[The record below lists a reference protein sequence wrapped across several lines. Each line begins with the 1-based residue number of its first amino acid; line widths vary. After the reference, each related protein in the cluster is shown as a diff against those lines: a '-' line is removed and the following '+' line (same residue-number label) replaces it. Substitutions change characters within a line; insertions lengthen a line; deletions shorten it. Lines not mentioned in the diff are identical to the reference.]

1 MNDRNG
7 YARSASETIQ
17 TVPARIVERALSIEQ
32 LTNLIQADL
41 GDIQPFF
48 WPAQISNNSLDFY
61 FGRMGESTLRN
72 FSQDAINGVSFLDS
86 HNSRNLGYGQSLSGT
101 FEQSGEVM
109 RTVAHFYTIPGIK
122 FSGGQSY
129 ASTDDFILAVR
140 SRLARDVSVGFYGG
154 KSTCD
159 ICGEDVWAIDWSRW
173 EYMCPHMPGV
183 EYPIGDQG
191 REVVLATFTVED
203 GRLAEVSAV
212 YDGATPGAVIE
223 KAQRLIEAGE
233 MPPEMARRVEVQ
245 YRIKLPEQQ
254 RNWTGIDLKRGK
266 AMSEQPTND
275 LLTQIRAIL
284 TEAKAPQG
292 GSEVDGVR
300 WLAGEVAHLFSEVT
314 RLTAE
319 SARLTPLAADG
330 QAYRADL
337 IEETL
342 KEGVRAMGLN
352 FPQEAQ
358 KEMLEGASLA
368 RIKEVKE
375 KFAEQARATIP
386 TGRQTTSE
394 DETADVVVVDL
405 LNFKRKVPESS
416 FSN

>member
-1 MNDRNG
+1 MTQ
-7 YARSASETIQ
+7 TIQ

-48 WPAQISNNSLDFY
+48 WSAEISNNRLDFY
-61 FGRMGESTLRN
+61 YGRMAESTLKN
-72 FSQDAINGVSFLDS
+72 FANDASAGVSFLDS
-86 HNSRNLGYGQSLSGT
+86 HNNRSLGYGQSLAGR
-101 FEQSGEVM
+101 FESTGDLM
-109 RTVAHFYTIPGIK
+109 RTVASFYTIPGIR
-122 FSGGQSY
+122 FGGGQSY
-129 ASTDDFILAVR
+129 ASTDDFILAVKGR
-140 SRLARDVSVGFYGG
+140 VARDVSVGFYGG
-154 KSTCD
+154 MAACD
-159 ICGEDVWAIDWSRW
+159 ICGQDVFGFDWDTFRFL
-173 EYMCPHMPGV
+173 CPHMPGV
-183 EYPIGDQG
+183 EYPVGDRG
-191 REVVLATFTVED
+191 NETILATFTQED
-203 GRLAEVSAV
+203 SRLGEVSGV
-212 YDGATPGAVIE
+212 YNGATPGAVIE
-223 KAQRLIEAGE
+223 KAQRMAEVGQ
-233 MPPEMARRVEVQ
+233 MPPEMARRVEIQ

-314 RLTAE
+314 RLTTE

-394 DETADVVVVDL
+394 DETADVAAVDL